1 MLIAKTCF
9 RAFVRDNFG
18 TFCTCQNIEAQIYEL
33 KEIWKFKEKTK
44 WQKRQ
49 THGNSSFGMWQY
61 WEWVGA
67 GKRDSIGNRLELGK
81 RDSIRNRLE
90 LGKRDSI
97 GNGMELGKRD
107 SIGNGMELGKR
118 DSIGDGLELGKRD
131 SVGNGLELG
140 KRDSNGDG
148 IELGKQ
154 DSIGNRLELGKRRL
168 AVGEQMPFW
177 SCISSDVNFFFI
189 LQFHIAGLTPTNNKN
204 GITKKLSDVNKKSNI
219 QNSRPTYKNKGK
231 HCIVLYSFFI
241 LGKKQ

>member
-18 TFCTCQNIEAQIYEL
+18 TFCTCQNIEAEIYEL

-81 RDSIRNRLE
+81 RDS
-90 LGKRDSI
+90 
-97 GNGMELGKRD
+97 
-107 SIGNGMELGKR
+107 
-118 DSIGDGLELGKRD
+118 
-131 SVGNGLELG
+131 
-140 KRDSNGDG
+140 
-148 IELGKQ
+148 
-154 DSIGNRLELGKRRL
+154 
-168 AVGEQMPFW
+168 
-177 SCISSDVNFFFI
+177 
-189 LQFHIAGLTPTNNKN
+189 LTPTNNKN

>member
-18 TFCTCQNIEAQIYEL
+18 TFCTCQNIEAEIYEL

-90 LGKRDSI
+90 LGKRDS
-97 GNGMELGKRD
+97 
-107 SIGNGMELGKR
+107 S
-118 DSIGDGLELGKRD
+118 
-131 SVGNGLELG
+131 
-140 KRDSNGDG
+140 GDG